1 MTIRRK
7 VYSFFRV
14 YTGGMIPIPLEIFT
28 MLGGA
33 VTGFVFRFMAERAKE
48 RQAQFEMFIKTIQAK
63 DDSADRAAK
72 RESGD
77 AGKWVRRLIVMAILF
92 GVILAPFVLALLDRP
107 VIVQIEQP
115 VKEHLFGLWSSG
127 GKTLFYRLDSYL
139 LVPEVRQALTAI
151 IGYYFGN
158 ASASKR

>member
-1 MTIRRK
+1 MEIIQDFRCNRR
-7 VYSFFRV
+7 Y
-14 YTGGMIPIPLEIFT
+14 MPPIPLEIFT

-33 VTGFVFRFMAERAKE
+33 VTGFIFKFMAERAKE

-63 DDSADRAAK
+63 DDSADRAAT
-72 RESGD
+72 REKGE
-77 AGKWVRRLIVMAILF
+77 AGRWVRRLIVMSVLF
-92 GVILAPFVLALLDRP
+92 GVILAPFVLALMDKP
-107 VIVQIEQP
+107 VIVQVDTPI
-115 VKEHLFGLWSSG
+115 KEHFFGLWSTG
-127 GKTLFYRLDSYL
+127 GKTAFYQLHSYL